1 MSRILWSYDGTS
13 KGMTA
18 GAVSLDASKRV
29 NIQQFDATYDG
40 NTYSVY
46 TFIMSS
52 ASGSSIT
59 IPVNTWN
66 TSEQLGDQNTWTTW
80 VSGDLSVKIQAFHSP
95 SYSTIALS
103 ELRIGGAV
111 FRRGGSYVN
120 MGQGYGRDIDFTMGY
135 AAYRGIFNDSEGIYI
150 SLNKSTWTQQSE
162 FIKGDDYV
170 NVTWL
175 FIPDEVL
182 AFASTQDPYSP
193 SNDTSAGDPSESGG
207 YGNGFPDGNHSA
219 TSEAKGIV
227 FPFGSGLHCYVIT
240 PAQLNEFSRYMW
252 GNATGVFDE
261 GGLWGKFQN
270 YKFNPIAGI
279 LSCHSLPLVLMPTF
293 GGSAPI
299 SIAGTTLATA
309 TGAPCSTQFSTWVSD
324 TVQIPEPWGTFVD
337 YAYATISIYLP
348 FCGVVPVD
356 VSAVVG
362 GSIYVRYYCD
372 VINGN
377 VSAWIVGTDRN
388 GVQQLLKTA
397 TGNAAYHIPV
407 TGNDNGQGEIIGS
420 IKQAVTSGLSGNAG
434 GLIAAGVNIISG
446 AEQHHTES
454 VGSMNGNAGYCA
466 STEVFLICNWSY
478 PIYTGNYDYIRGR
491 PSEVSGTVG
500 SFSGYNEFEVHAD
513 SISGAT
519 DEEKREIESLL
530 NSGVYV

>member
-1 MSRILWSYDGTS
+1 MRSMGLGTFE
-13 KGMTA
+13 GNVTTN
-18 GAVSLDASKRV
+18 RT
-29 NIQQFDATYDG
+29 ITRTYDG
-40 NTYSVY
+40 QDYTLYQGYLDRVTINTLPPAFFSSNDGISEVWFESGVLSTRITATGTNEGGRRPSVQY
-46 TFIMSS
+46 YNIYAGTVRFDLQTGQSYGSDTDKVLYLIALRGAHGQTDGIYLTYMSS
-52 ASGSSIT
+52 DDNLQSFSSQYIFVPT
-59 IPVNTWN
+59 ELFDMAAKQNPYDSDMDETKA
-66 TSEQLGDQNTWTTW
+66 GDI
-80 VSGDLSVKIQAFHSP
+80 SGD
-95 SYSTIALS
+95 
-103 ELRIGGAV
+103 G
-111 FRRGGSYVN
+111 
-120 MGQGYGRDIDFTMGY
+120 GY
-135 AAYRGIFNDSEGIYI
+135 A
-150 SLNKSTWTQQSE
+150 
-162 FIKGDDYV
+162 
-170 NVTWL
+170 
-175 FIPDEVL
+175 
-182 AFASTQDPYSP
+182 
-193 SNDTSAGDPSESGG
+193 
-207 YGNGFPDGNHSA
+207 NGFPVGDPAA
-219 TSEAKGIV
+219 TSEIKGIV
-227 FPFGSGLHCYVIT
+227 FPFGSGVHCYVIT

-252 GNATGVFDE
+252 GSAAGVFDE

-279 LSCHSLPLVLMPTF
+279 LSCHSLPLVLMPAG

-309 TGAPCSTQFSTWVSD
+309 TGAPCSSQFTSWVSNA
-324 TVQIPEPWGTFVD
+324 VEIPEPWGTFVD

-397 TGNAAYHIPV
+397 TGNAAYHIPI

>member
-1 MSRILWSYDGTS
+1 MARILWSFNGIS
-13 KGMTA
+13 KSMTA
-18 GAVSLDASKRV
+18 GAVNLNPNNMHGVTQYDAV
-29 NIQQFDATYDG
+29 YDG
-40 NTYSVY
+40 NTYSAYVF
-46 TFIMSS
+46 TMWGS
-52 ASGSSIT
+52 SGSSIT
-59 IPVNTWN
+59 MPVNTWN
-66 TSEQLGDQNTWTTW
+66 TSEQIGDSDTWTTW
-80 VSGDLSVKIQAFHSP
+80 VSGDLKVKIKAFTTTNY
-95 SYSTIALS
+95 SYIGFS
-103 ELRIGGAV
+103 ELSIGGV
-111 FRRGGSYVN
+111 SFRNGGNYIN
-120 MGQGYGRDIDFTMGY
+120 IGQGFGYDIDFTMGI
-135 AAYRGIFNDSEGIYI
+135 AAYRGVFNDSEGIYI
-150 SLNKSTWTQQSE
+150 AYNLSRWTQQSE
-162 FIKGDDYV
+162 FIEGDDYV
-170 NVTWL
+170 LVSWL

-182 AFASTQDPYSP
+182 AFASAQTPYSP

-207 YGNGFPDGNHSA
+207 YGNGFPVGNPAA

-227 FPFGSGLHCYVIT
+227 FPFGSGVHCYVVT

-252 GNATGVFDE
+252 GSAAGVFDE

-279 LSCHSLPLVLMPTF
+279 LSCHSLPLVLMPAG
-293 GGSAPI
+293 GGSASI

-309 TGAPCSTQFSTWVSD
+309 SGAPGSSQFTTWESN

-377 VSAWIVGTDRN
+377 VSAWVVGTDRN

-397 TGNAAYHIPV
+397 TGNAAYHIPI

-420 IKQAVTSGLSGNAG
+420 IKQAVSSGLSGNVG
-434 GLIAAGVNIISG
+434 GMIAAGVNIISG

-466 STEVFLICNWSY
+466 STEVFLICNWSF

-491 PSEVSGTVG
+491 PSEVSGIVG
-500 SFSGYNEFEVHAD
+500 SFSGYGEFEVHAD

-519 DEEKREIESLL
+519 DEEKREVETLL
-530 NSGVYV
+530 SSGVYV

>member
-1 MSRILWSYDGTS
+1 MARYVWKYGNYKKTMKLGTLEYNYTINETDYSETVSGVTYICKKLALGNHVETSWPEPTWTAGENISDGEAWTSGSAGLTIYATLNNGDYRCGYGKPSIDGERFTSNYWASVKSYDMGVYAF
-13 KGMTA
+13 KGDYII
-18 GAVSLDASKRV
+18 DASNRISGVFIVYAKLGGEDLA
-29 NIQQFDATYDG
+29 FSDALFLSDNFFETAEKQNPYDSDMDE
-40 NTYSVY
+40 TK
-46 TFIMSS
+46 
-52 ASGSSIT
+52 A
-59 IPVNTWN
+59 
-66 TSEQLGDQNTWTTW
+66 GDI
-80 VSGDLSVKIQAFHSP
+80 SGD
-95 SYSTIALS
+95 
-103 ELRIGGAV
+103 
-111 FRRGGSYVN
+111 
-120 MGQGYGRDIDFTMGY
+120 
-135 AAYRGIFNDSEGIYI
+135 
-150 SLNKSTWTQQSE
+150 
-162 FIKGDDYV
+162 
-170 NVTWL
+170 
-175 FIPDEVL
+175 
-182 AFASTQDPYSP
+182 
-193 SNDTSAGDPSESGG
+193 GG
-207 YGNGFPDGNHSA
+207 YPNGFPVGNPAA
-219 TSEAKGIV
+219 TSENKGAV
-227 FPFGSGLHCYVIT
+227 FPFGSGVHVYVIT

-252 GNATGVFDE
+252 GSAAGVFDE

-279 LSCHSLPLVLMPTF
+279 LSCHSLPLVLMPT
-293 GGSAPI
+293 GSGSASI

-309 TGAPCSTQFSTWVSD
+309 TGAPCGTQFTTWVSNSIG
-324 TVQIPEPWGTFVD
+324 IPEPWGTFVD
-337 YAYATISIYLP
+337 YAYATISVYLP

-397 TGNAAYHIPV
+397 TGNAAYHIPI

-420 IKQAVTSGLSGNAG
+420 IKQAVSSGLSGNVV
-434 GLIAAGVNIISG
+434 GLINAGVNIISG

-500 SFSGYNEFEVHAD
+500 SFSGYNTFEVHAD

-519 DEEKREIESLL
+519 DEEKREIETLL

>member
-13 KGMTA
+13 KGMTL
-18 GAVSLDASKRV
+18 GAVSLDASKRIGLTQY
-29 NIQQFDATYDG
+29 NATYDG
-40 NTYSVY
+40 RTYSVY
-46 TFIMSS
+46 QFAMSS

-59 IPVNTWN
+59 VPINTWN
-66 TSEQLGDQNTWTTW
+66 SSEQLGDSSTWTTW
-80 VSGDLSVKIQAFHSP
+80 VSGDLQLKIQAFNSP
-95 SYSTIALS
+95 SYSSIGLTELS
-103 ELRIGGAV
+103 IGGV
-111 FRRGGSYVN
+111 RFRSGSVYPQI
-120 MGQGYGRDIDFTMGY
+120 GRAWGYNISFTMGL
-135 AAYRGIFNDSEGIYI
+135 AAYKGIFNDSEGIYI
-150 SLNKSTWTQQSE
+150 AWNISTWTQQSE
-162 FIKGDDYV
+162 FIKGGSEGNV
-170 NVTWL
+170 NWL
-175 FIPDEVL
+175 FIPDDVL
-182 AFASTQDPYSP
+182 AFASVQDPYSP

-227 FPFGSGLHCYVIT
+227 FPFGSGVHCYVIT

-252 GNATGVFDE
+252 GSAAGVFDE

-279 LSCHSLPLVLMPTF
+279 LSCHSLPLVLMPV
-293 GGSAPI
+293 GSGSASI

-309 TGAPCSTQFSTWVSD
+309 TGAPCSSQFTTWVSN
-324 TVQIPEPWGTFVD
+324 TVEIPEPWGTFVD

-397 TGNAAYHIPV
+397 TGNAAYHIPI

-420 IKQAVTSGLSGNAG
+420 IKQAVSSGLSGNVG

-519 DEEKREIESLL
+519 DEEKREIETLL